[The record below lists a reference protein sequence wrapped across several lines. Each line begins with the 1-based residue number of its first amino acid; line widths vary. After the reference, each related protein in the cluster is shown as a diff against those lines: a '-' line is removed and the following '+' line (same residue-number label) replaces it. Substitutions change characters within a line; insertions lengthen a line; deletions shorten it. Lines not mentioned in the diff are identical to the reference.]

1 MILNLLKTRGHSAI
15 LVAALCGVAC
25 SAAGDDA
32 ADNLGEQRQ
41 AAICAEPVTQED
53 RVEEGRWMTSTLNY
67 EPSTGVASVT
77 TTVSNSRSLVGWTG
91 GVVAVFVDAAGA
103 PLYVSD
109 VQTRGVG
116 ACLFRC
122 PKQSTLS
129 WSAVVPAD
137 LRERVGG
144 VAILHS
150 HTPTN
155 RAALLALKFL
165 DVTQPGCVL
174 APGYWGVACKIA
186 AAAAKA
192 AIPELSSQTQESVDS
207 LLGSAIESISDR
219 VHLFP
224 TCSSGASLVP
234 VLTGPSAASGSV
246 IQSSF
251 YGSPYE
257 GWRAF
262 DGDANS
268 MWISSAFQNPATIG
282 YAWTDSA
289 KTVRRYALSF
299 ANGSLTSRAPK
310 AWTLEGSNGGD
321 WSVVDRR
328 SDETSW
334 LGKDRREYIV
344 ANPSAYFQYRLS
356 FTDDNDARAGV
367 VVISLSKVEFFD

>member
-32 ADNLGEQRQ
+32 ADNVGEQRQ

-53 RVEEGRWMTSTLNY
+53 RVEAGRWITSTLNY
-67 EPSTGVASVT
+67 EPSTGVATVA

-91 GVVAVFVDAAGA
+91 GVVAVFVDAEGV

-116 ACLFRC
+116 ACLFSC
-122 PKQSTLS
+122 PKRSTLS

-137 LRERVGG
+137 LRESVGG
-144 VAILHS
+144 VAIL
-150 HTPTN
+150 
-155 RAALLALKFL
+155 
-165 DVTQPGCVL
+165 Q
-174 APGYWGVACKIA
+174 
-186 AAAAKA
+186 
-192 AIPELSSQTQESVDS
+192 QTQDNVGS
-207 LLGSAIESISDR
+207 LLGSVIESISGR

-224 TCSSGASLVP
+224 TCSSSASLVP
-234 VLTGPSAASGSV
+234 LLTGPSAANGSV
-246 IQSSF
+246 IQSSS

-282 YAWTDSA
+282 YAWTNSA

-367 VVISLSKVEFFD
+367 AVISLSKVEFFD